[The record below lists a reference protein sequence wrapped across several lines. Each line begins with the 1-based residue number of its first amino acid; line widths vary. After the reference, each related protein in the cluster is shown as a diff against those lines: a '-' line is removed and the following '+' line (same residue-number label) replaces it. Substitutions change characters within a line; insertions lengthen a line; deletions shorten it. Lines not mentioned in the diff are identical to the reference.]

1 MSTALSKVRAVA
13 LSYGIVV
20 HPTPAE
26 WTQPAHDLGGRII
39 KHLWH
44 NWGQDDCGLRNGE
57 VDLYNV
63 NIPLV
68 EKIVSEKGLDVY
80 WTKMWRNSYGRL
92 FKQIPPPERCGDQ
105 PAINPAGP
113 DADTDVK
120 EQADINPGGDEY
132 AANLVFKWG
141 PEMKGLISPNASLLP
156 IGSDGWAIHKGGAS
170 VTALRAS
177 FGEPLSHEVTDA
189 DAVLW
194 KMKL

>member
-13 LSYGIVV
+13 ISYGIVV
-20 HPTPAE
+20 HPTPVE

-44 NWGQDDCGLRNGE
+44 NWGQDECGLRDGE
-57 VDLYNV
+57 VDLYSV

-68 EKIVSEKGLDVY
+68 EKIVSKEGLNIY

-92 FKQIPPPERCGDQ
+92 FKQIHPPERSQTQ
-105 PAINPAGP
+105 PVVNPAGP
-113 DADTDVK
+113 DAPTGAKERVDVNS
-120 EQADINPGGDEY
+120 EDDDYAPG
-132 AANLVFKWG
+132 LVFKWG
-141 PEMKGLISPNASLLP
+141 PEMKGLITPSASSLP
-156 IGSDGWAIHKGGAS
+156 IGSDGWAIHNGGVS

-177 FGEPLSHEVTDA
+177 FGEPHSHEVTDA